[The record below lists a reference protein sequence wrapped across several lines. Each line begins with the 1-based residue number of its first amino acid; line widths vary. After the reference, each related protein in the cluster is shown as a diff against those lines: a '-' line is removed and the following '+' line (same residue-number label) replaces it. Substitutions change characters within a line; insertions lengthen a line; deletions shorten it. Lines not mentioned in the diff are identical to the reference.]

1 MPLAIRTLDK
11 KDAEAF
17 WHLRLEALERD
28 PLAFGASAEEHR
40 VTSVDAVAERI
51 SPSNSQNFVLGA
63 FADAQLVGTVGFAR
77 QQNLKDKHKGR
88 IWGVYVKKD
97 HRGKGIA
104 RQLLSEV
111 LQRARSQPGLE
122 QIMLT
127 VGQSQAAAKRLY
139 LSLGF
144 EVFGHERHAL
154 KVGEVYVDEDYMV
167 FHFQAPS
174 LNQHMP
180 AR

>member
-17 WHLRLEALERD
+17 WHLRLEALEHE

-40 VTSVDAVAERI
+40 ATAMETVAARL
-51 SPSNSQNFVLGA
+51 SPPNSHNFVLGA
-63 FADAQLVGTVGFAR
+63 FSDDQLIGTVGFLR
-77 QQNLKDKHKGR
+77 NQSLKDKHKGR
-88 IWGVYVKKD
+88 IWGVYIRKD

-104 RQLLSEV
+104 RQLLTEV

-122 QIMLT
+122 QIILT

-167 FHFQAPS
+167 FDLQAPPS
-174 LNQHMP
+174 NQHKP

>member
-1 MPLAIRTLDK
+1 MAVAIRALDK
-11 KDAEAF
+11 KDGEAF

-40 VTSVDAVAERI
+40 ASTVDAVAARI
-51 SPSNSQNFVLGA
+51 SPPNSHNFVLGA
-63 FADAQLVGTVGFAR
+63 FVEGQLVGTVGFAR
-77 QQNLKDKHKGR
+77 NQNLKDNHKGR
-88 IWGVYVKKD
+88 IWGVYVKND

-104 RQLLSEV
+104 RQLLTEV

-122 QIMLT
+122 QIILT

-154 KVGEVYVDEDYMV
+154 KVGGVYVDEDYMV
-167 FHFQAPS
+167 FHFQAPPP
-174 LNQHMP
+174 NQHKP

>member
-1 MPLAIRTLDK
+1 MAVAIRTLDE

-17 WHLRLEALERD
+17 WHFRLEALERE
-28 PLAFGASAEEHR
+28 PLAFGSSAEEHR
-40 VTSVDAVAERI
+40 GTTVEAIAARL
-51 SPSNSQNFVLGA
+51 SPPNSHNFVQGA
-63 FADAQLVGTVGFAR
+63 FVDGQLVGTVGFAR
-77 QQNLKDKHKGR
+77 HQNLKDNHKGR
-88 IWGVYVKKD
+88 IWGVYLKND

-122 QIMLT
+122 QIVLT

-154 KVGEVYVDEDYMV
+154 KVGDVYVDEDYMV
-167 FHFQAPS
+167 FHFQASPP
-174 LNQHMP
+174 NQHKP